1 MAAQYAEA
9 PMTIRA
15 EATLRD
21 ALRKLAEQDQT
32 NVSEY
37 LRRELRALVA
47 RKGMSLQAAND
58 APGSEGQRQ

>member
-1 MAAQYAEA
+1 MAAHYTEV

-21 ALRKLAEQDQT
+21 ALRKLAAQDQT

-47 RKGMSLQAAND
+47 RKGICLRTAND